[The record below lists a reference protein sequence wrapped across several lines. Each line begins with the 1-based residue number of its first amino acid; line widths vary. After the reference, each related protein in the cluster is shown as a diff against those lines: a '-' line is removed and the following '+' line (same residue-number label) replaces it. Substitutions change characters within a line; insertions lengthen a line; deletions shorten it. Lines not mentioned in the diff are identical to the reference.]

1 MWTMTGSTIRICH
14 VRNVGFMTGTA
25 FRKFSMFLMATVAF
39 KLSMG
44 ADILLK
50 FFSLRLMTG

>member
-1 MWTMTGSTIRICH
+1 
-14 VRNVGFMTGTA
+14 MTGTA

-39 KLSMG
+39 KLSMC

-50 FFSLRLMTG
+50 FFALRLMTGKADIVDALGIGNLDG